1 MAGQQYP
8 LTHPQSRI
16 WHVEQSHPGTSMW
29 NNAGTLKIHGV
40 LDFDLLDRAVQL
52 FLEENESLRLRIT
65 LKDGEPVQ
73 YVAPYRP
80 VHIDRLDFSDS
91 GVKGLYA
98 WDERQTRAPM
108 PLVDSPLYYFALAR
122 IAPGEGCLYA
132 KMHHIIS
139 DGVSFVVFAN
149 GVMENYDRLLC
160 GEEPVMRPATSYLE
174 YVEEERLYLE
184 SKRYAHD
191 EAYWLR
197 RFSDF
202 PEATVLKPRTADYFG
217 TEARRKACVLPADL
231 SAAVRRFCDEH
242 RLSVFTLLLATFAVY
257 LNRVLGKDDLV
268 VSAPVSNRTF
278 AGSSERFGMYVS
290 TVPVRVK
297 VDNEQG
303 FLAFA
308 EDISNEWFSILKHQR
323 YPYDLLMRKIREKR
337 GGRDQLYDI
346 SLSYQVGTFE
356 TKKRSFAYEGRWHFS
371 GHQVSALNIH
381 WNDRENDG
389 RFVLDYDYL
398 SPLFAAKEMD
408 FIHEYLCN
416 LMSDAVTHPEKRLF
430 ELDMLSSEEREK
442 VLFSFNDTDDGFTRT
457 DLVSLWN
464 QRVAGDPGA
473 ETLVYRGDVWTAR
486 DVDRASDRIARLLV
500 EKGVSSGDVVALA
513 LPRSAAYYMA
523 LLGILKAGAAFM
535 PVDKALPEERVRFM
549 ISESGAR
556 IALAGEGGLAG
567 WRGVFPSDVETVT
580 LGAESFTA
588 REPSPD
594 ADSPSD
600 AGLDLSRPDPGQV
613 AYLIYTSGSTGTPK
627 GVMVE
632 HAQIAHFV
640 LSMRRTW
647 DRAPGGR
654 MLCVGPISFDINVM
668 EAAVGLFSRRAL
680 VVADDRQ
687 ADYPDDLRAL
697 IESEGVDLMMVTPGR
712 MEMLLSTRDIAHALR
727 GFREIGLGADVLPP
741 ELLRRIE
748 KVTSSPITNFYGPTE
763 ATIAATCSEVTGNT
777 NVTIGR
783 PMNGVHVYL
792 LDPHRNPVPIGVPG
806 ELYLGG
812 AGVARGYV
820 GRDELTAER
829 FIPSPFVE
837 GERLYRTGDLGRW
850 YPRGEIQ
857 FLGRIDQ
864 QVKIRGYRVELGE
877 IQNRLLQIEG
887 VRSAAVVAH
896 GESDGRKYLCGYLVG
911 EGIPPT
917 SEIRALLSES
927 LPFYMVPAYF
937 MQLDELPFTTSE
949 KLDRRRLPKP
959 QRDEAS
965 FRPPETETEGELA
978 RLWERLLGLSCVG
991 RDDHYF
997 EIGGDSLSIVRM
1009 IAEVADQFD
1018 VDIEL
1023 VDVYREPTLRA
1034 CARLIDR
1041 AEAGY
1046 RKPIRPAPARKY
1058 YPATST
1064 QQRMLLAANEDPGSV
1079 AYNVPA
1085 LFVFEGH
1092 LDEGRL
1098 RDALRRLMERHSILR
1113 TSLHVRSNAIVQQV
1127 HRRVVLPFESVGCPD
1142 ARLTSCARK
1151 WVKPFDVGAAPLMRL
1166 VSIRTP
1172 KRHALLFDF
1181 HHAICDQAG
1190 FEVIVNDFV
1199 ALYHGD
1205 ELPPLAVDYKDCA
1218 VWMEG
1223 RLSSGALEHQATF
1236 WRERMAGEIPL
1247 LTLPAD
1253 NPRTG
1258 ERKGAV
1264 CELRIARKRLGT
1276 FQTFVHDE
1284 RATAT
1289 GALMTAFGLVLSR
1302 MALQDELVVGTPVAG
1317 RTQAAMHH
1325 VAGAFVNT
1333 LPIRCGFG
1341 DGRTVRACFE
1351 AVNEALGEA
1360 IVHQEYPFERIVAD
1374 ASVERQRGRNPL
1386 FDAMLVFGRND
1397 GELVLDGHAARPR
1410 FVRTGT
1416 SKLDVTMFV
1425 YEVAGGM
1432 ECRLEYDSHLFS
1444 RERAQRLLKR
1454 FVHTVTTLFEH
1465 PDERIDRACV
1475 LPPDEVELL
1484 TEGFSGAE
1492 RPCRVRPLSS
1502 WIEELA
1508 DARPED
1514 EAVVAADGR
1523 LTFGELD
1530 RQADLV
1536 ACALADEGVGP
1547 GSLVAVMTRRTVAL
1561 LPVLFGIVKSGAA
1574 YLPVD
1579 PLYPSERKAF
1589 MLSDSGATLMLVDH
1603 DTSGTCSEVVS
1614 EGTRTLLVEE
1624 VIAGREPA
1632 EGTGPRAA
1640 RGALCATP
1648 SGDDPA
1654 YVIYTSGSTGTPK
1667 GSVLTRGGVA
1677 NLRDAMAD
1685 CIGYD
1690 PAWTA
1695 VSVTTMSFDIFVA
1708 DALLPLTYG
1717 CRTVLADEEELRQP
1731 YLLARL
1737 IERERIDFLQTTPSR
1752 MQIMLHDDSF
1762 AGAARRLGT
1771 VVLAGEK
1778 PTLSLVRACR
1788 RCMPGASIKNGYGP
1802 TEVTVYTSFQD
1813 MTEAEEVSIGYPIA
1827 NTRVYLLDEG
1837 SRPVP
1842 LGTYAEACIAGVGV
1856 SPGYIGRED
1865 LNGSRFLP
1873 DPFREGSTMYR
1884 SGDICCYD
1892 ETGQLHIAG
1901 RVDHQVKI
1909 RGLRIEPGEIESC
1922 LGALADV
1929 DEAVV
1934 VVRGEEERKQLVAYF
1949 TGGGSP
1955 DVSELRRAL
1964 AAQLPPYMVPSRF
1977 VHLDAFPMTANGKVD
1992 RNRLPDL
1999 QIQDGHDGGPSAA
2012 VDRGQATK
2020 ARMSVEERR
2029 FVKTV
2034 ERVLGVRGVGLDDN
2048 VFDLGGDSLAVIA
2061 IQARLVTFGW
2071 TLRTQ
2076 DFYDAPTIAD
2086 LFSLIKGIDGG
2097 DGEGPGTAPAGRKPP
2112 SSARVDE
2119 DRDGAPIDGRTSLT
2133 RNAVAA
2139 ERTPV
2144 AATAIQRVF
2153 VTGATGFLGAH
2164 LVRELV
2170 RAGARDVFC
2179 LVRASNDREALTRL
2193 ADALS
2198 VYGIEGSESVHAVCG
2213 DVADDPAMLAGRLGR
2228 VDAVFHCAAITE
2240 HVGNRADYERVNVR
2254 GTARMLDLAN
2264 MLGARFMQVSTMS
2277 VAGRGGARFDEHAYD
2292 VGQDVDF
2299 NEYARSKYRA
2309 EGIVLDAFA
2318 AGLEGHIFRV
2328 GNLTGR
2334 ADDGVF
2340 QRDVHRNA
2348 FAMRLAAFSRLGCYP
2363 AGLAGRFDMTPVD
2376 ACARAIVI
2384 LSTHE
2389 SGRVLHVRNDRRLSA
2404 DDLAALMR
2412 SGGRAIEPVTSD
2424 VFSRRTMDRLGSDF
2438 DSLFGVI
2445 RDIVEGPLGVET
2457 PTSSEATSDLLRR
2470 WGFTWPEIDGR
2481 SFSRYFD
2488 QVEAAV
2494 GASAPRR

>member
-1 MAGQQYP
+1 MAGQYP

-52 FLEENESLRLRIT
+52 FLEGNESLRLRIT

-80 VHIDRLDFSDS
+80 AHIDRLDFSDS
-91 GVKGLYA
+91 GRKGLYA

-108 PLVDSPLYYFALAR
+108 PLVDSPLYYFALAK

-160 GEEPVMRPATSYLE
+160 GEEPVMPSATSYLE
-174 YVEEERLYLE
+174 YVEEERLYME

-191 EAYWLR
+191 EAYWLK

-202 PEATVLKPRTADYFG
+202 PEATVIKPRTADYFS
-217 TEARRKACVLPADL
+217 TVARRKACVLPADL
-231 SAAVRRFCDEH
+231 SAAVRRFCDEQ
-242 RLSVFTLLLATFAVY
+242 RISVFTLLLATFAVY
-257 LNRVLGKDDLV
+257 LNRVLGKEDLV

-303 FLAFA
+303 FLEFA

-323 YPYDLLMRKIREKR
+323 YPYDLLMQKIREKR
-337 GGRDQLYDI
+337 GNRDQLYDI

-356 TKKRSFAYEGRWHFS
+356 TKKRSFVYEGRWHFS

-381 WNDRENDG
+381 WNDRENEG

-416 LMSDAVTHPEKRLF
+416 LMSDAVMHPEKRLF
-430 ELDMLSSEEREK
+430 ELDMLSLEEREK
-442 VLFSFNDTDDGFTRT
+442 VLVSFNDTDDGFTRT

-473 ETLVYRGDVWTAR
+473 ETLVHRGDGWTAR
-486 DVDRASDRIARLLV
+486 DVDRVSDRIAHLLV
-500 EKGVSSGDVVALA
+500 EGGTVPGDVVALA

-549 ISESGAR
+549 IAESGTR
-556 IALAGEGGLAG
+556 IALAGEGDLAG
-567 WRGVFPSDVETVT
+567 WRGSFPPDVTVVT
-580 LGAESFTA
+580 LGTELFAA
-588 REPSPD
+588 QEPSPD
-594 ADSPSD
+594 AEFPSGT
-600 AGLDLSRPDPGQV
+600 GLDMPRPDPGQV

-647 DRAPGGR
+647 GRTLGGR

-668 EAAVGLFSRRAL
+668 EAAVGLFSCRTL

-687 ADYPDDLRAL
+687 ADYPDDLCAL
-697 IESEGVDLMMVTPGR
+697 IEAEHVDLMMVTPGR
-712 MEMLLSTRDIAHALR
+712 MEMLLSARGAAHALR
-727 GFREIGLGADVLPP
+727 GFREIGLGADVLLP

-763 ATIAATCSEVTGNT
+763 ATIAATCSEVSGKT

-783 PMNGVHVYL
+783 PMNGVHVYI

-806 ELYLGG
+806 ELCLGG

-911 EGIPPT
+911 EDIPST
-917 SEIRALLSES
+917 SEIRAILSES
-927 LPFYMVPAYF
+927 LPFYMVPAYL

-949 KLDRRRLPKP
+949 KLDRRRLPMP

-965 FRPPETETEGELA
+965 FQPPETETECALA
-978 RLWERLLGLSCVG
+978 RLWERLLGLSAVG

-1009 IAEVADQFD
+1009 IAEVADEFD

-1034 CARLIDR
+1034 CAHLIDR

-1085 LFVFEGH
+1085 LFVFEEH
-1092 LDEGRL
+1092 LDERRL
-1098 RDALRRLMERHSILR
+1098 RDALRRLIERHSILR
-1113 TSLHVRSNAIVQQV
+1113 TSLHIRSNAIVQQV
-1127 HRRVVLPFESVGCPD
+1127 HRRVTPPFESVGCPD
-1142 ARLTSCARK
+1142 ARLTSYARK

-1181 HHAICDQAG
+1181 HHAVCDQAG
-1190 FEVIVNDFV
+1190 FEVVVNDFV
-1199 ALYHGD
+1199 SLYHGE

-1218 VWMEG
+1218 VWTEG
-1223 RLSSGALEHQATF
+1223 RLSSGALEQQAAF
-1236 WRERMAGEIPL
+1236 WHDRMAGEIPL
-1247 LTLPAD
+1247 LTLPTD

-1258 ERKGAV
+1258 KRKGAV
-1264 CELRIARKRLGT
+1264 CELSIPRKRLKA
-1276 FQTFVHDE
+1276 FQAFVHDE
-1284 RATAT
+1284 RATVT

-1302 MALQDELVVGTPVAG
+1302 MALQDELIVGIPVAG
-1317 RTQAAMHH
+1317 RMQAAMHH

-1351 AVNEALGEA
+1351 SVNEALSEA
-1360 IVHQEYPFERIVAD
+1360 ISHQEYPFERIVAD

-1397 GELVLDGHAARPR
+1397 MEPVLDGHVARPR

-1425 YEVAGGM
+1425 YEAADGL
-1432 ECRLEYDSHLFS
+1432 ECRLEYDARLFS
-1444 RERAQRLLKR
+1444 RMRAQRLLKR

-1465 PDERIDRACV
+1465 PGEPIDRACV
-1475 LPPDEVELL
+1475 LPPDELAVV
-1484 TEGFSGAE
+1484 TRDFSGTE
-1492 RPCRVRPLSS
+1492 RPCRVRPLSA

-1508 DARPED
+1508 DARPGD

-1523 LTFGELD
+1523 LTFSELD

-1547 GSLVAVMTRRTVAL
+1547 GSLVAVMMRRTAAL
-1561 LPVLFGIVKSGAA
+1561 LPVLFGIVRSGAA

-1579 PLYPSERKAF
+1579 PLYPPERKAF
-1589 MLSDSGATLMLVDH
+1589 MLSDSGTSLMLADG
-1603 DTSGTCSEVVS
+1603 DTLSTCSELVS
-1614 EGTRTLLVEE
+1614 ENICALLAEDVL
-1624 VIAGREPA
+1624 AGRELA
-1632 EGTGPRAA
+1632 EGTGLRAT
-1640 RGALCATP
+1640 RKALCAMP
-1648 SGDDPA
+1648 SGADAA

-1667 GSVLTRGGVA
+1667 GSLLTRGGVA

-1695 VSVTTMSFDIFVA
+1695 VSVTTISFDIFVA

-1731 YLLARL
+1731 HLLARL
-1737 IERERIDFLQTTPSR
+1737 IEREKIDFMQTTPSR

-1762 AGAARRLGT
+1762 TRAARRLGT

-1788 RCMPGASIKNGYGP
+1788 RSMPHASIKNGYGP

-1813 MTEAEEVSIGYPIA
+1813 MSGADEVSIGYPIA
-1827 NTRVYLLDEG
+1827 NTRVYLLDEAF
-1837 SRPVP
+1837 RPVP

-1865 LNGSRFLP
+1865 LNASRFLP
-1873 DPFREGSTMYR
+1873 DPFHEGSTMYR
-1884 SGDICCYD
+1884 SGDVCCYD

-1909 RGLRIEPGEIESC
+1909 RGLRIEPGEIETC
-1922 LGALADV
+1922 LGALAGV

-1934 VVRGEEERKQLVAYF
+1934 VVRGEEERKQLIAYF
-1949 TGGGSP
+1949 TGAGSP
-1955 DVSELRRAL
+1955 DVSELRRTL

-1977 VHLDAFPMTANGKVD
+1977 VHLDVFPMTANGKVD
-1992 RNRLPDL
+1992 RSRLPDL
-1999 QIQDGHDGGPSAA
+1999 QMQDMHDERPSGEG
-2012 VDRGQATK
+2012 DRRQATNV
-2020 ARMSVEERR
+2020 RMSADERR

-2034 ERVLGVRGVGLDDN
+2034 ERVLGVRGINLDDN

-2086 LFSLIKGIDGG
+2086 LFALIQVFDGG
-2097 DGEGPGTAPAGRKPP
+2097 EGDRPGTASSERGTLP
-2112 SSARVDE
+2112 SAAAD
-2119 DRDGAPIDGRTSLT
+2119 DGRDGSPSDGKTRLA
-2133 RNAVAA
+2133 RNAAAA
-2139 ERTPV
+2139 EKTPV
-2144 AATAIQRVF
+2144 AATAIERVL

-2164 LVRELV
+2164 LARELV
-2170 RAGARDVFC
+2170 RAGACEVFC
-2179 LVRASNDREALTRL
+2179 LVRAASDSAAQTRL
-2193 ADALS
+2193 ADVFS
-2198 VYGIEGSESVHAVCG
+2198 VYGIERSESLRAVCG
-2213 DVADDPAMLAGRLGR
+2213 DVADDPTTLAGRLGP

-2240 HVGNRADYERVNVR
+2240 HVGNRSDYERVNVR
-2254 GTARMLDLAN
+2254 GTGRMLDLAN

-2277 VAGRGGARFDEHAYD
+2277 VAGRGGSRFDERVYD
-2292 VGQDVDF
+2292 GGQDVAF

-2318 AGLEGHIFRV
+2318 SGLEGHIFRV

-2334 ADDGVF
+2334 IADGVF

-2363 AGLAGRFDMTPVD
+2363 TGLTGRFEMTPVD
-2376 ACARAIVI
+2376 TCARAIVL

-2389 SGRVLHVRNDRRLSA
+2389 SGRILHVRNDQRLSA
-2404 DDLAALMR
+2404 DDLAELLR
-2412 SGGRAIEPVTSD
+2412 SCGCELEPVTAD
-2424 VFSRRTMDRLGSDF
+2424 VFSGRTMDRLGSDF
-2438 DSLFGVI
+2438 NGLFGVV
-2445 RDIVEGPLGVET
+2445 RDIVEKPVGIDT
-2457 PTSSEATSDLLRR
+2457 DTSSQATSDLLRLH
-2470 WGFTWPEIDGR
+2470 GFIWPEVDGNY
-2481 SFSRYFD
+2481 FSRYFS
-2488 QVEAAV
+2488 QIEAAV
-2494 GASAPRR
+2494 GASAPIR